1 MSQENNSVP
10 ELSELLQI
18 RRDKLTELVNEGK
31 NPFEQVKFDKT
42 HYCADIENNFE
53 STEGEVVSVAGRLM
67 SKRGMGKVMFC
78 DLQDVSGKIQL
89 FVKLDV
95 LGEASYAA
103 YKKLDIGDIVGAK
116 GEVFK
121 TKTGQVSVRVSEY
134 TLLSKSLL
142 PLPEK
147 FHGMTDTDL
156 RYRQRYVDLIM
167 NEKSRQTF
175 LKRTQIIKEIRN
187 FLDNLGFMEVETP
200 VLHTIPGGAAARP
213 FITHHNTLDIDLYMR
228 IALEL
233 HLKRLI
239 VGGFEKVYEIGSR
252 GRRTGIATGLID
264 LDELTSGLQRS
275 DLIVIAGRPAT
286 GKSAFALNIAA
297 HAAIREGATVAVFS
311 LEMSK
316 EQVVMR
322 IMASESGVNMQKLRT
337 GELGATEIL
346 KIADRFNTVGEAKI
360 LIDDTPGVTVA
371 EVRSKCRRI
380 QAIHG
385 LDVVIIDYLQLMQSA
400 KSQDSRVLEISA
412 MTRALKI
419 LARELN
425 VAVVVLSQLSRE
437 PDKRKD
443 HTPLMSDLRESGS
456 IEQDADV
463 IMMLYRPAA
472 YPDTQEAMD
481 GDNTSYINV
490 AKHRNGATASIK
502 VMWVPELT
510 KYANYAPD
518 PD

>member
-1 MSQENNSVP
+1 MDETNRTVPHSTDAEKSVLGSIL
-10 ELSELLQI
+10 LSSLAAEKAL
-18 RRDKLTELVNEGK
+18 
-31 NPFEQVKFDKT
+31 
-42 HYCADIENNFE
+42 
-53 STEGEVVSVAGRLM
+53 EVLNAEDFFSVAHRDIFSAMQALYNSGKLIDNVTLVDMLERQGKLD
-67 SKRGMGKVMFC
+67 SAGGMGYVEGHSMRRR
-78 DLQDVSGKIQL
+78 LISVGSGIAQDAAGSEKETAAI
-89 FVKLDV
+89 LDDA
-95 LGEASYAA
+95 ERRIY
-103 YKKLDIGDIVGAK
+103 DIAMR
-116 GEVFK
+116 K
-121 TKTGQVSVRVSEY
+121 TADTMEPISSVYSRVY
-134 TLLSKSLL
+134 
-142 PLPEK
+142 
-147 FHGMTDTDL
+147 
-156 RYRQRYVDLIM
+156 
-167 NEKSRQTF
+167 
-175 LKRTQIIKEIRN
+175 TQIGE
-187 FLDNLGFMEVETP
+187 
-200 VLHTIPGGAAARP
+200 
-213 FITHHNTLDIDLYMR
+213 YMQN
-228 IALEL
+228 
-233 HLKRLI
+233 
-239 VGGFEKVYEIGSR
+239 R

-275 DLIVIAGRPAT
+275 DLIIIAGRPAT

>member
-1 MSQENNSVP
+1 MQQGTFMDETNRTVPHSTDAEKSVLGSIL
-10 ELSELLQI
+10 LSSLAAEKAL
-18 RRDKLTELVNEGK
+18 
-31 NPFEQVKFDKT
+31 
-42 HYCADIENNFE
+42 
-53 STEGEVVSVAGRLM
+53 EVLNAEDFFSVAHRDIFSAMQALYNSGKLIDNVTLVDMLERQGKLD
-67 SKRGMGKVMFC
+67 SAGGMGYIAELAIYTPSAANIEHYISIVEGHSMRRR
-78 DLQDVSGKIQL
+78 LISVGSGIAQDAAGSEKETAAI
-89 FVKLDV
+89 LDE
-95 LGEASYAA
+95 LGRCLAVEDGEKDDPETAA
-103 YKKLDIGDIVGAK
+103 DTMEPIS
-116 GEVFK
+116 
-121 TKTGQVSVRVSEY
+121 SVYSRVY
-134 TLLSKSLL
+134 
-142 PLPEK
+142 
-147 FHGMTDTDL
+147 
-156 RYRQRYVDLIM
+156 
-167 NEKSRQTF
+167 
-175 LKRTQIIKEIRN
+175 TQIGE
-187 FLDNLGFMEVETP
+187 
-200 VLHTIPGGAAARP
+200 
-213 FITHHNTLDIDLYMR
+213 YMQN
-228 IALEL
+228 
-233 HLKRLI
+233 
-239 VGGFEKVYEIGSR
+239 R

-510 KYANYAPD
+510 KYVNYAPD

>member
-1 MSQENNSVP
+1 MEPISSVY
-10 ELSELLQI
+10 S
-18 RRDKLTELVNEGK
+18 
-31 NPFEQVKFDKT
+31 
-42 HYCADIENNFE
+42 
-53 STEGEVVSVAGRLM
+53 
-67 SKRGMGKVMFC
+67 
-78 DLQDVSGKIQL
+78 
-89 FVKLDV
+89 
-95 LGEASYAA
+95 
-103 YKKLDIGDIVGAK
+103 
-116 GEVFK
+116 
-121 TKTGQVSVRVSEY
+121 RVY
-134 TLLSKSLL
+134 
-142 PLPEK
+142 
-147 FHGMTDTDL
+147 
-156 RYRQRYVDLIM
+156 
-167 NEKSRQTF
+167 
-175 LKRTQIIKEIRN
+175 TQIGE
-187 FLDNLGFMEVETP
+187 
-200 VLHTIPGGAAARP
+200 
-213 FITHHNTLDIDLYMR
+213 YMQN
-228 IALEL
+228 
-233 HLKRLI
+233 
-239 VGGFEKVYEIGSR
+239 R

-337 GELGATEIL
+337 GELSATEIL

-510 KYANYAPD
+510 KYVNYAPD

>member
-1 MSQENNSVP
+1 MDETNRTVPHSTDAEKSVLGSIL
-10 ELSELLQI
+10 LSSLAAEKAL
-18 RRDKLTELVNEGK
+18 
-31 NPFEQVKFDKT
+31 
-42 HYCADIENNFE
+42 
-53 STEGEVVSVAGRLM
+53 EVLNAEDFFSVAHRDIFSAMQALYNSGKLIDNVTLVDMLERQGKLD
-67 SKRGMGKVMFC
+67 SAGGMGYIAELAIYTPSAANIEHYISIVEGHSMRRR
-78 DLQDVSGKIQL
+78 LISVGSGIAQDAAGSEKETAAI
-89 FVKLDV
+89 LDDA
-95 LGEASYAA
+95 ERRIY
-103 YKKLDIGDIVGAK
+103 DIAMR
-116 GEVFK
+116 K
-121 TKTGQVSVRVSEY
+121 TADTMEPISSVYSRVY
-134 TLLSKSLL
+134 
-142 PLPEK
+142 
-147 FHGMTDTDL
+147 
-156 RYRQRYVDLIM
+156 
-167 NEKSRQTF
+167 
-175 LKRTQIIKEIRN
+175 TQIGE
-187 FLDNLGFMEVETP
+187 
-200 VLHTIPGGAAARP
+200 
-213 FITHHNTLDIDLYMR
+213 YMQN
-228 IALEL
+228 
-233 HLKRLI
+233 
-239 VGGFEKVYEIGSR
+239 R

-275 DLIVIAGRPAT
+275 DLIIIAGRPAT

-400 KSQDSRVLEISA
+400 KSQDSRVLESSA

>member
-1 MSQENNSVP
+1 MDETNRTVPHSTDAEKSVLGSIL
-10 ELSELLQI
+10 LSSLAAEKAL
-18 RRDKLTELVNEGK
+18 
-31 NPFEQVKFDKT
+31 
-42 HYCADIENNFE
+42 
-53 STEGEVVSVAGRLM
+53 EVLNAEDFFSVAHRDIFSAMQALYNSGKLIDNVTLVDMLERQGKLD
-67 SKRGMGKVMFC
+67 SAGGMGYIAELAIYTPSAANIEHYISIVEGHSMRRR
-78 DLQDVSGKIQL
+78 LISSGIAQDAAGSEKETAAI
-89 FVKLDV
+89 LDDA
-95 LGEASYAA
+95 ERRIY
-103 YKKLDIGDIVGAK
+103 DIAMR
-116 GEVFK
+116 K
-121 TKTGQVSVRVSEY
+121 TADTMEPISSVYSRVY
-134 TLLSKSLL
+134 
-142 PLPEK
+142 
-147 FHGMTDTDL
+147 
-156 RYRQRYVDLIM
+156 
-167 NEKSRQTF
+167 
-175 LKRTQIIKEIRN
+175 TQIGE
-187 FLDNLGFMEVETP
+187 
-200 VLHTIPGGAAARP
+200 
-213 FITHHNTLDIDLYMR
+213 YMQN
-228 IALEL
+228 
-233 HLKRLI
+233 
-239 VGGFEKVYEIGSR
+239 R

-275 DLIVIAGRPAT
+275 DLIIIAGRPAT

-463 IMMLYRPAA
+463 VMFIYRDEYYNPETTEKPQTA
-472 YPDTQEAMD
+472 E
-481 GDNTSYINV
+481 III
-490 AKHRNGATASIK
+490 AKQRSGETGSVDLRWIGKYTKFAD
-502 VMWVPELT
+502 PE
-510 KYANYAPD
+510 KHYKG
-518 PD
+518 